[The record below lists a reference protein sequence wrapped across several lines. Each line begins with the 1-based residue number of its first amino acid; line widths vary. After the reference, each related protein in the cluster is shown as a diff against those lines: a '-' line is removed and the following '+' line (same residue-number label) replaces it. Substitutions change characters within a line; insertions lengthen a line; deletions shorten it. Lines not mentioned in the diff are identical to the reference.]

1 MGDGWSSFLG
11 FGFWFWI
18 LDGGDGGEGR
28 RTEKKKE
35 RGGVKR
41 GKEEIGTLK
50 RKRTEVLLKK
60 RR

>member
-1 MGDGWSSFLG
+1 MGDGWSSFFWD
-11 FGFWFWI
+11 FGFDFG

-41 GKEEIGTLK
+41 GDRGDRDFRRGK
-50 RKRTEVLLKK
+50 EVLLKK